1 MNTVPAIGTIFGSG
15 AGSKLMARGRG
26 SALIIACCVGI
37 FGSLFTFI
45 ENWPLFLVSK
55 FIVGSSIG
63 LIGVIVA
70 RFIEEYVPLKWFGT
84 SQAIS
89 LAFLQAGIFLSTI
102 MGAILPAD
110 DDVEALKD
118 NKTWRL
124 IFAIQPI
131 MYVITIVLFITLVG
145 MDTPRFYIM
154 QGQDEKA
161 KDAI

>member
-1 MNTVPAIGTIFGSG
+1 
-15 AGSKLMARGRG
+15 
-26 SALIIACCVGI
+26 
-37 FGSLFTFI
+37 
-45 ENWPLFLVSK
+45 
-55 FIVGSSIG
+55 
-63 LIGVIVA
+63 
-70 RFIEEYVPLKWFGT
+70 
-84 SQAIS
+84 
-89 LAFLQAGIFLSTI
+89 